1 MGDGINDAPSL
12 KAADVGISVDHAV
25 DVAKEAADIILTH
38 KSLAPIAVG
47 VIEGRRSFG
56 NTMKYV
62 MMAIS
67 SNFGNMFSVF
77 GAIFYLPFLPMLPI
91 QILLNNFI
99 YDFSQVT
106 IPSDKVDSEWVRK
119 PRKWD
124 LSFVRKFMYIFGPI
138 SSVFD
143 FLTFF
148 VLFSVF
154 KLGESAFQT
163 GWFLESLATQTLV
176 IHVIRTKRIPFI
188 QSRPSKFLLATTLTA
203 ISVGWVLPY
212 TPIGRIFKFTPLPL
226 HIIATIIGLVVAYLI
241 VVEVVKKL
249 YYRKNEF

>member
-1 MGDGINDAPSL
+1 MERETCCSTTSAATPALLLLLVPS
-12 KAADVGISVDHAV
+12 VQ
-25 DVAKEAADIILTH
+25 
-38 KSLAPIAVG
+38 
-47 VIEGRRSFG
+47 RRRVS
-56 NTMKYV
+56 
-62 MMAIS
+62 
-67 SNFGNMFSVF
+67 
-77 GAIFYLPFLPMLPI
+77 
-91 QILLNNFI
+91 
-99 YDFSQVT
+99 
-106 IPSDKVDSEWVRK
+106 
-119 PRKWD
+119 
-124 LSFVRKFMYIFGPI
+124 
-138 SSVFD
+138 
-143 FLTFF
+143 FF